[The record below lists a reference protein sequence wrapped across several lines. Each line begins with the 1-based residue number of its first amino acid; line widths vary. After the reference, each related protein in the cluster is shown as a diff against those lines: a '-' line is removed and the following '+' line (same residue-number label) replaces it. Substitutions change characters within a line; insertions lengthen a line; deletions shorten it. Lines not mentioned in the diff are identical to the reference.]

1 MLAKKMSPLELKVE
15 IRLKLEEKERI
26 IQRIKDLE
34 DTLSMMPA
42 DTALGILC
50 IKSYIKR
57 AKKELN
63 KIEREIRELST

>member
-1 MLAKKMSPLELKVE
+1 MLAKKMSPLDLKVE
-15 IRLKLEEKERI
+15 LRFKLEEKERI

-34 DTLSMMPA
+34 DILSMMPA

-57 AKKELN
+57 AKKELS